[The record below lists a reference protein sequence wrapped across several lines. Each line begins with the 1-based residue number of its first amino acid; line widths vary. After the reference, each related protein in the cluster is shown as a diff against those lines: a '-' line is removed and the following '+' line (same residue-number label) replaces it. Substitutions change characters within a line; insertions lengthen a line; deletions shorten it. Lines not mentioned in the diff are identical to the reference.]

1 MEHFTNIEKRC
12 GVDVG
17 RGDGLHPTY
26 GKWRV
31 GKEGFDK
38 NLKLND
44 MIEIA
49 YTMDNPRPNIIIKAG
64 KNAKWYLKYCM
75 PDKIDEK
82 IEKNKYRDCSR
93 CNMYIIT
100 WS

>member
-1 MEHFTNIEKRC
+1 M
-12 GVDVG
+12 
-17 RGDGLHPTY
+17 
-26 GKWRV
+26 
-31 GKEGFDK
+31 
-38 NLKLND
+38 
-44 MIEIA
+44 A

-64 KNAKWYLKYCM
+64 KNAKWYLKNCI

-93 CNMYIIT
+93 FSMYIIT